1 MVKIPL
7 NVNSNAKKLYSY
19 DFGGRQ
25 PRQWSIQILKRRADV
40 FKFELNFRVA
50 IL

>member
-7 NVNSNAKKLYSY
+7 NVYSNADKLYSY

-25 PRQWSIQILKRRADV
+25 PRQGSVQIWKRRADV
-40 FKFELNFRVA
+40 FKFELNFHVV